1 MRVAAAMGATYTVIM
16 AGGSGTRFWPL
27 SRKRRP
33 KQFLPLGGDGVT
45 PLLTATA
52 HRVASLS
59 SLDHVLVVTRA
70 DLAEATRE
78 ALPELPAANVLLE
91 PAGRNTA
98 PCVAWAT
105 HTVLRRDPDAVVV
118 VLAAD
123 AYIADEAAF
132 VGALRTACEA
142 ARTGAIVTLGIKPTR
157 PETGYGYLH
166 IGGSLDGAP
175 EGVHKVRAFVEKP
188 DLARALTYVA
198 DEEHLW
204 NAGIFV
210 FRADVM
216 RAAVA
221 RHLPAVAEAM
231 ADFDRAAARSPEDEA
246 RAVAERYP
254 TLPSVSVDTGVM
266 EKVGA
271 VAVVPV
277 DCGWSDV
284 GSWQASWELAA
295 RDEHDN
301 TVRGDAVLA
310 DASGNVVVAPPGK
323 VIALIGV
330 HDLVVVDT
338 PDALL
343 VVPRERAQDVK
354 KAVDALAAAKRDDV
368 L

>member
-1 MRVAAAMGATYTVIM
+1 MREPLAMGDLYTVIM

-33 KQFLPLGGDGVT
+33 KQFLPLGGDGT
-45 PLLTATA
+45 TALLTATA
-52 HRVASLS
+52 RRVAPLS
-59 SLDHVLVVTRA
+59 PIERVLVVTRD

-78 ALPELPAANVLLE
+78 ALPALPADNILLE
-91 PAGRNTA
+91 PVGRNTA

-105 HTVLRRDPDAVVV
+105 HAVLRRDPEAVVV

-132 VGALRTACEA
+132 LAALRTACEA
-142 ARTGAIVTLGIKPTR
+142 AATGAIVTLGIKPTR
-157 PETGYGYLH
+157 AETGYGYLH
-166 IGGSLDGAP
+166 LGESLAGAP
-175 EGVHKVRAFVEKP
+175 AGVRAVRAFVEKP
-188 DLARALTYVA
+188 DHDRAAAYLAGG
-198 DEEHLW
+198 EHLW

-210 FRADVM
+210 FRADAM

-221 RHLPAVAEAM
+221 RHLPAVAAAM
-231 ADFDRAAARSPEDEA
+231 ADFDRAAARAPEAEA
-246 RAVAERYP
+246 AAVAERYGS
-254 TLPSVSVDTGVM
+254 LPSVSIDTGVM
-266 EKVGA
+266 ERVGG

-295 RDEHDN
+295 HDAQGN
-301 TVRGDAVLA
+301 AARDAVFA
-310 DASGNVVVAPPGK
+310 DATGNVVVAPPGK
-323 VIALIGV
+323 VVALVGV

-343 VVPRERAQDVK
+343 VVPRSRAQDVK
-354 KAVDALAAAKRDDV
+354 QAVDALAAAKRDDV

>member
-1 MRVAAAMGATYTVIM
+1 MSQVYTVIM

-27 SRKRRP
+27 SRKLRP

-52 HRVASLS
+52 QRVGALS
-59 SLDHVLVVTRA
+59 PPDRVLVVTRA
-70 DLAEATRE
+70 DLADATRA
-78 ALPELPAANVLLE
+78 ALPELPAANLLLE

-105 HTVLRRDPDAVVV
+105 HTVLRRDPDAVVI

-123 AYIADEAAF
+123 AYIADAEAF
-132 VGALRTACEA
+132 TRALQTACEA

-157 PETGYGYLH
+157 PETGYGYLR
-166 IGGSLDGAP
+166 IGASLEGAP
-175 EGVHKVRAFVEKP
+175 EGVHKVKAFVEKP
-188 DLARALTYVA
+188 DLARATAYVA
-198 DEEHLW
+198 GGDHLW

-210 FRADVM
+210 FRADAM
-216 RAAVA
+216 RDAVA
-221 RHLPAVAEAM
+221 RHLPEVGEAM
-231 ADFDRAAARSPEDEA
+231 RRFDDCARRSAAEEA
-246 RAVAERYP
+246 RAVEAVYP
-254 TLPSVSVDTGVM
+254 SLPNVSVDVGVM
-266 EKVGA
+266 EKVGG

-284 GSWQASWELAA
+284 GSWQASWELGA
-295 RDEHDN
+295 RDAHDN
-301 TVRGDAVLA
+301 VVRADAVLA
-310 DASGNVVVAPPGK
+310 DAAGNVVVAPAGK
-323 VIALIGV
+323 VVALVGV
-330 HDLVVVDT
+330 RDLVVVDT

-354 KAVDALAAAKRDDV
+354 KAVDALAAAKRDGV

>member
-1 MRVAAAMGATYTVIM
+1 MRDAAAMGAIYTVIM

-52 HRVASLS
+52 RRVASLS
-59 SLDHVLVVTRA
+59 PIEHVLVVTRA

-78 ALPELPAANVLLE
+78 ALPELPPANVLLE

-123 AYIADEAAF
+123 AYIADEASF
-132 VGALRTACEA
+132 VEALQTACEA

-166 IGGSLDGAP
+166 VGAPLDGAP

-188 DLARALTYVA
+188 DLAHATAYVA
-198 DEEHLW
+198 GGEHLW

-210 FRADVM
+210 FRADAM

-221 RHLPAVAEAM
+221 KHLPAVAEAM
-231 ADFDRAAARSPEDEA
+231 VDFDRAAARSPDDEA
-246 RAVAERYP
+246 RAVGERYGA
-254 TLPSVSVDTGVM
+254 LPSVSIDTGVM
-266 EKVGA
+266 EKVGG

-295 RDEHDN
+295 HDDHGN
-301 TVRGDAVLA
+301 AARGAVLA
-310 DASGNVVVAPPGK
+310 DATGNVVVAPPGK
-323 VIALIGV
+323 VVALVGV

-343 VVPRERAQDVK
+343 VVPRAKAQDVK